1 MEACYQILCLVTSM
15 ALVVHNQVLHLQAED
30 ELDAREWMEAIAGVI
45 SCLINS
51 NIGPMPA
58 KTQGKPAKPTH
69 SRHSSFAGG
78 GWCQVVTCAGNK
90 NAAADWHY
98 CHCMI
103 MASKAQQLP
112 AWS

>member
-1 MEACYQILCLVTSM
+1 MEPISAITFKLDICGRMGACYQKLCLVTFM
-15 ALVVHNQVLHLQAED
+15 ALIYSNQFPHLQAED

-78 GWCQVVTCAGNK
+78 SW
-90 NAAADWHY
+90 
-98 CHCMI
+98 
-103 MASKAQQLP
+103 
-112 AWS
+112 

>member
-1 MEACYQILCLVTSM
+1 MCIVTLM
-15 ALVVHNQVLHLQAED
+15 ASVQHNHSPHVKAED

-69 SRHSSFAGG
+69 SRHSSFAGESRR
-78 GWCQVVTCAGNK
+78 QVLT
-90 NAAADWHY
+90 
-98 CHCMI
+98 
-103 MASKAQQLP
+103 
-112 AWS
+112 